1 MAEQTIRIYHTN
13 DVHSRFTQF
22 ARVVAYVK
30 ENKHPEDMFLDGGDM
45 CDLTHLI
52 VEGTGGKGAIRIMQE
67 AGIDAIA
74 VGNNEIDLKHDWLE
88 ESSRLGLPML
98 ACNVTDN
105 EGNAI
110 GDIKGSIIIEKAG
123 VRFLVIGAAPYYNR
137 EMKPNGFNEFSKMS
151 NIMTTEPIQEI
162 RGEIAKNEGK
172 YDICLFLSHSGVDV
186 DKFLMDKIPEID
198 FCLGGHS
205 HSLYYDEKYNQV
217 GMFGEH
223 LGIVELTIQNKKI
236 VKASSQILAM
246 TEDGRETVSR
256 FENIEIGKI
265 ENLPEADE
273 NVLKVIEE
281 QDAIA
286 DKNLSKPMYCVEKLE
301 WDAKKESPMTN
312 FIADAL
318 YKEYPCDFAFINAG
332 IVEGGVEG
340 DISRKVLLQLSP
352 SKLNPTRFPVKGENF
367 KRAVLHSLDEEF
379 VSQSGRGP
387 GVRGSILG
395 TLGYSHNVQINME
408 PFEIF
413 INGEILDEDREYNC
427 MADDSLQR
435 GTGYEEFKVPN
446 AKAKFY
452 DGFIRDLIE
461 RNLTD
466 KELIQQ
472 AMKKRIE

>member
-1 MAEQTIRIYHTN
+1 M
-13 DVHSRFTQF
+13 
-22 ARVVAYVK
+22 
-30 ENKHPEDMFLDGGDM
+30 
-45 CDLTHLI
+45 
-52 VEGTGGKGAIRIMQE
+52 
-67 AGIDAIA
+67 
-74 VGNNEIDLKHDWLE
+74 
-88 ESSRLGLPML
+88 
-98 ACNVTDN
+98 
-105 EGNAI
+105 
-110 GDIKGSIIIEKAG
+110 
-123 VRFLVIGAAPYYNR
+123 
-137 EMKPNGFNEFSKMS
+137 
-151 NIMTTEPIQEI
+151 
-162 RGEIAKNEGK
+162 
-172 YDICLFLSHSGVDV
+172 
-186 DKFLMDKIPEID
+186 
-198 FCLGGHS
+198 
-205 HSLYYDEKYNQV
+205 
-217 GMFGEH
+217 
-223 LGIVELTIQNKKI
+223 
-236 VKASSQILAM
+236 
-246 TEDGRETVSR
+246 
-256 FENIEIGKI
+256 
-265 ENLPEADE
+265 
-273 NVLKVIEE
+273 LKVIEE

-286 DKNLSKPMYCVEKLE
+286 EKNLSKPMYCAEKLE

-332 IVEGGVEG
+332 IVAGGVEG